1 MNWTLNNPMG
11 WWHKLRQPKQPNEVS
26 MKAKWK
32 LLENGV
38 YIGRVDYGTR
48 QIFATARTLDGLYFN
63 MKQNLRNN
71 IGAPVAF
78 SLDTNPSKSITVPET
93 KLKSMLGSLLGRE
106 RARNKKIYGVESPE
120 DEAKR
125 LLGHVEKDVKA
136 ASAVHT
142 GNEMFNIVD
151 APIVKDVEHAMDDK
165 PMRVSDT
172 KYISKID
179 GDVVIVYE
187 VKEFARYPLA
197 SSKLF

>member
-1 MNWTLNNPMG
+1 MNWTPNKPMG
-11 WWHKLRQPKQPNEVS
+11 WWHKLRQPKQQNEVA

-63 MKQNLRNN
+63 MRQNIRNN
-71 IGAPVAF
+71 IGAGVGF
-78 SLDTNPSKSITVPET
+78 SLDANPSKSIIVPES

-125 LLGHVEKDVKA
+125 MLGHDEKDVEA
-136 ASAVHT
+136 TSAVCT
-142 GNEMFNIVD
+142 GNEIPPIVD
-151 APIVKDVEHAMDDK
+151 ASIAKDAEHTMDDK
-165 PMRVSDT
+165 PMLVSDT
-172 KYISKID
+172 KYISKVD

>member
-1 MNWTLNNPMG
+1 
-11 WWHKLRQPKQPNEVS
+11 

-125 LLGHVEKDVKA
+125 LLGHVEKDVDA
-136 ASAVHT
+136 TSAVHT
-142 GNEMFNIVD
+142 GNEMPNIVD

>member
-1 MNWTLNNPMG
+1 
-11 WWHKLRQPKQPNEVS
+11 

-38 YIGRVDYGTR
+38 YIGRVDYGTQ

-63 MKQNLRNN
+63 LKQNLRNR
-71 IGAPVAF
+71 IGKWVTF

-125 LLGHVEKDVKA
+125 LLGHVEKAVEA
-136 ASAVHT
+136 TSAVQT
-142 GNEMFNIVD
+142 GNVMPPIVD
-151 APIVKDVEHAMDDK
+151 APIVKEIEQAGNDK
-165 PMRVSDT
+165 PMRCAET
-172 KYISKID
+172 KYISKVD

-187 VKEFARYPLA
+187 VKELAKYPLIA
-197 SSKLF
+197 GGAI

>member
-11 WWHKLRQPKQPNEVS
+11 WLHKLRQPKQPNEVS

-38 YIGRVDYGTR
+38 YIGRVDYGTQ

-63 MKQNLRNN
+63 MKQNLRNR
-71 IGAPVAF
+71 IGRWESF

-125 LLGHVEKDVKA
+125 LLGGEKDVDA
-136 ASAVHT
+136 ASAVQT
-142 GNEMFNIVD
+142 GTTTPTIVD
-151 APIVKDVEHAMDDK
+151 APIVKEIEQAVSDK
-165 PMRVSDT
+165 PMRCAET
-172 KYISKID
+172 KYISKVD

-187 VKEFARYPLA
+187 IKECARYPLVSGGA
-197 SSKLF
+197 I

>member
-1 MNWTLNNPMG
+1 M
-11 WWHKLRQPKQPNEVS
+11 RQPKQPNEIS

-48 QIFATARTLDGLYFN
+48 QIFATSRTLDGLYFN

-125 LLGHVEKDVKA
+125 LLGHVEKDVEA
-136 ASAVHT
+136 TSAVHT
-142 GNEMFNIVD
+142 GNEIPNIVD

-172 KYISKID
+172 KYVSKID

-187 VKEFARYPLA
+187 AKEFARYPLA

>member
-11 WWHKLRQPKQPNEVS
+11 WLHKLRQPKQPNEVS

-93 KLKSMLGSLLGRE
+93 KLKSMLGSLFGRE

-125 LLGHVEKDVKA
+125 LLRGGGKDVDA
-136 ASAVHT
+136 T
-142 GNEMFNIVD
+142 GTWQAGNVMPPIVD
-151 APIVKDVEHAMDDK
+151 APIVKEIEQAVNDK

>member
-1 MNWTLNNPMG
+1 MNWTLNKPMG

-63 MKQNLRNN
+63 MKQNIRNN
-71 IGAPVAF
+71 IGAGVAF
-78 SLDTNPSKSITVPET
+78 SLDPNPSKSITVPES

-106 RARNKKIYGVESPE
+106 RARNKKIYGIESPE

-125 LLGHVEKDVKA
+125 MLGHDEKDVEA
-136 ASAVHT
+136 TSAVCT
-142 GNEMFNIVD
+142 GNEMPPIAD
-151 APIVKDVEHAMDDK
+151 ASIAKDAEHTMDEAHGICADA
-165 PMRVSDT
+165 
-172 KYISKID
+172 KYISKVD

>member
-1 MNWTLNNPMG
+1 MNWTPNKPMG

-63 MKQNLRNN
+63 MRQNIRNN
-71 IGAPVAF
+71 IGAGVGF
-78 SLDTNPSKSITVPET
+78 SLDANPSKSITVPES

-125 LLGHVEKDVKA
+125 MLGHDEKDVEA
-136 ASAVHT
+136 TSAVCT
-142 GNEMFNIVD
+142 GNEMPNIVD

-172 KYISKID
+172 KYISKVD

>member
-1 MNWTLNNPMG
+1 M
-11 WWHKLRQPKQPNEVS
+11 RQPKQPNEVS

-48 QIFATARTLDGLYFN
+48 QIFATARTLDRLYFN

-71 IGAPVAF
+71 IGSPVAF
-78 SLDTNPSKSITVPET
+78 SLDTNPSNSITIPET

-106 RARNKKIYGVESPE
+106 RARNKKFYGVESPE

-125 LLGHVEKDVKA
+125 LLSHVEKAVEA
-136 ASAVHT
+136 TSAVHT
-142 GNEMFNIVD
+142 GNEMPNIVD
-151 APIVKDVEHAMDDK
+151 APIVKEIEQAVNDK
-165 PMRVSDT
+165 PMRCAET
-172 KYISKID
+172 KYISKVD

-187 VKEFARYPLA
+187 VNEVARYPLA